1 MANCKNCGGPLN
13 KGNIQV
19 IRKPGKRPFRIHRL
33 CPFKVDPKL
42 TEISTSYQAR
52 KEVTLN
58 DVEGNPTIIS
68 REFSLVELSGNIE
81 DTGSALQ
88 PPQVTTGA
96 PIVVEGVFN
105 YPDPPKYRYFVT
117 KATAEKLQG
126 ISGLRAIKNNQVGI
140 TIEVLPVPDYQVELN
155 PEALAD
161 YVEIEVSHYAE
172 DH

>member
-1 MANCKNCGGPLN
+1 MANCKNCGAPLN

-19 IRKPGKRPFRIHRL
+19 VRKPGKRPYRIHRV
-33 CPFKVDPKL
+33 CPEVVDVIAL
-42 TEISTSYQAR
+42 GDR
-52 KEVTLN
+52 
-58 DVEGNPTIIS
+58 PT
-68 REFSLVELSGNIE
+68 FVAA
-81 DTGSALQ
+81 GSALQ
-88 PPQVTTGA
+88 RPQVSTGA